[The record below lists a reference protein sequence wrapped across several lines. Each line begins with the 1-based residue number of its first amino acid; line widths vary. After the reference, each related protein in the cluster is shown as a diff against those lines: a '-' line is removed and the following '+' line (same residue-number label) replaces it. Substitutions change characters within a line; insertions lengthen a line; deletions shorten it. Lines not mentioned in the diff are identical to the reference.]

1 MTHNRMNSR
10 TRRAG
15 ALLCMCAGIAIGG
28 CGDSEQPASSTA
40 AAPDADASDKPV
52 RIAYFGLAAANS
64 FTQYSL
70 KAGKDEA
77 KKVGATLEF
86 FDGEF
91 NPTKQAQ
98 QVTDATASGKYD
110 GYIIAP
116 NDSAGIVPAARK
128 AMSKGIEVAAFH
140 FFLGSDMTSNTVEG
154 LTSSAVED
162 VIKGAQASAEGII
175 EACEGIDPCEVGLL
189 WGIRAAPWDA
199 AKEKPLKDALAEHPN
214 IKIIGEGDG
223 GFLAAGGQKL
233 AADFLSAH
241 PNLNVLAAF
250 SDQELRGAERSVT
263 RAGRSFGTGDGD
275 VRMVGYGGTQHA
287 IKQIRARKWMQTFV
301 ITPDSGLRLLVNQ
314 VSDAVRGKTVTRDL
328 TWDHELSPVGG
339 KVTKEI
345 LDANPEFIGEWDG

>member
-1 MTHNRMNSR
+1 MQQCLSSLLRWT
-10 TRRAG
+10 G
-15 ALLCMCAGIAIGG
+15 VLLCVGGTLAVAG
-28 CGDSEQPASSTA
+28 CGDSQDTA
-40 AAPDADASDKPV
+40 TGATTKAKDKPV

-70 KAGKDEA
+70 KAGQDEA
-77 KKVGATLEF
+77 KKRGATLQF

-98 QVTDATASGKYD
+98 QVTDATASGKFD
-110 GYIIAP
+110 AYIIAP

-128 AMSKGIEVAAFH
+128 AMSKGIKVSAFH
-140 FFLGSDMTSNTVEG
+140 FFLGSDMTKNTVDG

-162 VIKGAQASAEGII
+162 VVKGAEASAEGII
-175 EACEGIDPCEVGLL
+175 AACEGVDPCEVGLL

-199 AKEKPLKDALAEHPN
+199 AKVKPLKDELRNYPN

-241 PNLNVLAAF
+241 PKLNVLAAF
-250 SDQELRGAERSVT
+250 SDQELRGAERAIT
-263 RAGRSFGTGDGD
+263 RAGRAFGNGDGE

-287 IKQIRARKWMQTFV
+287 IEQIRAEKWRQTFV
-301 ITPDSGLRLLVNQ
+301 ITPDSGLRLLVDQ
-314 VSDAVRGKTVTRDL
+314 LVDAVRGKPVAQEL

-339 KVTKEI
+339 RVTKDI
-345 LDANPEFIGEWDG
+345 LDKKPSFIGEWDG